1 MIRENKNEIHRIT
14 ATSTAPVTAKD
25 QDLYR
30 NEITGLYHVNII
42 TEKIYEKNNIG
53 SRKIKAACDG
63 LNAIKKSMDANT
75 TYLCQSKYLNLI
87 SDIYNKLMKYPI
99 TLSWQNMKGYQD
111 EQGKPLDG

>member
-1 MIRENKNEIHRIT
+1 MKIEGNNNDRHRIT

-75 TYLCQSKYLNLI
+75 TYLCQSNHFNLI
-87 SDIYNKLMKYPI
+87 SAIDNKLMKYPL
-99 TLSWQNMKGYQD
+99 TWSWQHVKGHQY
-111 EQGKPLDG
+111 